1 MTSGWHSRHSGRLPW
16 CTLDRNPP
24 ANAEDKV
31 REEFTCRG
39 ATKPVCHNYWGLSSS
54 TCDLQQDKPP
64 QWRASTTK
72 KIIIIIKWINWLFF
86 QKDVGEKLHR
96 VKGPEL
102 EARQSGFE
110 SHTITPSCD
119 PREGLRSSVS
129 PSGNWRWNF
138 CLRGWLFYSWAHLEP
153 WYILGVTSC
162 CYSYSQTGH
171 LLWQIST
178 EKVRGKLDVCPHW
191 DQLTSTSD
199 IANTS
204 GQGDW

>member
-1 MTSGWHSRHSGRLPW
+1 MTSGWHSRPSGRLPW

-31 REEFTCRG
+31 QSLVREEFTCRG
-39 ATKPVCHNYWGLSSS
+39 ATKPICHNYWGLSSS
-54 TCDLQQDKPP
+54 ACDLQQDKPP
-64 QWRASTTK
+64 QGRASTTK

-110 SHTITPSCD
+110 SYTITPSCD

-129 PSGNWRWNF
+129 PFGNWRWNF

-153 WYILGVTSC
+153 WYILGI
-162 CYSYSQTGH
+162 
-171 LLWQIST
+171 LWVQVVAILIVKRVIFFGKFPLKKSEENWMSVHTEISW
-178 EKVRGKLDVCPHW
+178 PAP
-191 DQLTSTSD
+191 LT
-199 IANTS
+199 
-204 GQGDW
+204 